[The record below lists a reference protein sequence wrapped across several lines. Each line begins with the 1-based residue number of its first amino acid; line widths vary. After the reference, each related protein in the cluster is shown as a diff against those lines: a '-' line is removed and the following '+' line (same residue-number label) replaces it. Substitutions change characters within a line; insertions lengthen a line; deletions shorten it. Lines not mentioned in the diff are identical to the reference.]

1 MSNSGDSYVHINIP
15 VVKTYHSGTML
26 NGNSAN

>member
-1 MSNSGDSYVHINIP
+1 MFKSISMSNSGDSL
-15 VVKTYHSGTML
+15 VVEHYYSGTML